1 MADPDSFAP
10 EQRFSNRVENYLRYR
25 PGYPPEILGI
35 LKEQVGLAK
44 GAVVAD
50 VGSGTGISSEW
61 LLKAGAV
68 VFGVEPNREMRQAA
82 ERLLAGYPDFHSVDG
97 TASATTLGPERMDFI
112 VAAQAFHWF
121 GTPETRAEFSRILRP
136 GGHLVLMWNERKLEA
151 TPFLREYE
159 ALLQQ
164 FGTDYAAVRHELVNA
179 DVLASFFIGAFAT
192 HTFQNHQQF
201 NFESLK
207 GRLLS
212 SSYAPAEG
220 HPRHDPMV
228 AELRRIFD
236 RHQANG
242 QVVLEYQTQVYLGH

>member
-1 MADPDSFAP
+1 MADPDSLAP
-10 EQRFSNRVENYLRYR
+10 EQRFSNRVENYVRYR
-25 PGYPPEILGI
+25 PGYPPEILEL

-82 ERLLAGYPDFHSVDG
+82 ERLLEGYPGFHSVDG
-97 TASATTLGPERMDFI
+97 KASATTLDPESMDFI

-136 GGHLVLMWNERKLEA
+136 GGHIVLMWNERKLEA

-179 DVLASFFIGAFAT
+179 GVLASFFIGAYAT
-192 HTFQNHQQF
+192 HSFQNRQQF
-201 NFESLK
+201 DFESLK

-220 HPRHDPMV
+220 HPRHEPMV
-228 AELRRIFD
+228 AGLRRIFD

-242 QVVLEYQTQVYLGH
+242 QVALEYDTRVHVGH